1 MAGGRK
7 RERRD
12 SGRGSAGAG
21 PGARL
26 RPAPPPPKRARPP
39 TPVPAHYPDLEAK
52 PEVAAGDDRDGHL
65 VYKPGENITNRFKIM
80 GDLGEGTF
88 AKVLECWDRVTRT
101 YVALKVVRN
110 VPKYRSAAMLELE
123 ALNTVRRY
131 DDSGHSRAVRLLAW
145 FDWRGHICMV
155 FERLG
160 PSMYDFLRRN
170 LYRPFAL
177 EYVRSFA
184 RQLLE
189 SVAALHRLTLC
200 HTDLKPENILLR
212 STNYTKEPPPPGSK
226 RGLRQPSSMDIRLID
241 FGSATFEADYH
252 SSVVSTR
259 HYRAPEVI
267 LGLGWSFP
275 CDIWS
280 IGCIIVEL
288 TTGEALFQTH
298 DNLEHLAMMERVLG
312 PLPPHMTRAATQHKG
327 TGEQFMRGPLAPDGG
342 FKLNWPN
349 GARGPDSLAA
359 VERMKQ
365 LMPCIQSRG
374 DASLVKAAGRPGLR
388 PPLPRLHDLLERMLA
403 YDPSERITAEAA
415 LTHEFFQD

>member
-1 MAGGRK
+1 M
-7 RERRD
+7 
-12 SGRGSAGAG
+12 
-21 PGARL
+21 
-26 RPAPPPPKRARPP
+26 
-39 TPVPAHYPDLEAK
+39 
-52 PEVAAGDDRDGHL
+52 
-65 VYKPGENITNRFKIM
+65 YKPGENITNRFKIM

-88 AKVLECWDRVTRT
+88 AKVLECWDRLTGS

-131 DDSGHSRAVRLLAW
+131 DSTGRARVVRLLEW

-160 PSMYDFLRRN
+160 PSLYDFLRRN
-170 LYRPFAL
+170 SYRPFAL
-177 EYVRSFA
+177 DFVRSFA

-189 SVAALHRLTLC
+189 SVGALHRLTLC

-212 STNYTKEPPPPGSK
+212 SGNYSKEPPPPGSK
-226 RGLRQPSSMDIRLID
+226 RGLRLPSSKDIRLID

-280 IGCIIVEL
+280 VGCIVVEL
-288 TTGEALFQTH
+288 ATGEALFQTH

-312 PLPPHMTRAATQHKG
+312 PLPAAVLRA
-327 TGEQFMRGPLAPDGG
+327 TGEGKTLLHPKAPQVTKEGGKVVSELGGFLRGPLPPDGRLQ
-342 FKLNWPN
+342 LNWPD
-349 GARGPDSLAA
+349 GARGLDSLQA
-359 VERMKQ
+359 VERMTR
-365 LMPCIQSRG
+365 LLPLVQSYG
-374 DASLVKAAGRPGLR
+374 DVSLVKAPAQDGLQ
-388 PPLPRLHDLLERMLA
+388 PPLHRLNDLLTRMLA
-403 YDPSERITAEAA
+403 YDPAERITAEAA
-415 LTHEFFQD
+415 LAHDFFKD